1 MTANVVQLATL
12 TSRSQ
17 IDEWL
22 IWLRNNTDPNWR
34 PGEWSHETW
43 LFTGDPDNDR
53 TVLFRCTTKKCQ
65 SLKNTQGMC
74 AACRRDLQRIGLPLD
89 EFIATYNP
97 GRRQATPGRVL
108 PRCSVRNGD
117 ERCAAPSH
125 CLGGLVRAKPE
136 F

>member
-53 TVLFRCTTKKCQ
+53 TVLFRCTTKKGQ
-65 SLKNTQGMC
+65 SLKTPRAC
-74 AACRRDLQRIGLPLD
+74 ALRADG
-89 EFIATYNP
+89 
-97 GRRQATPGRVL
+97 
-108 PRCSVRNGD
+108 S
-117 ERCAAPSH
+117 AANWPAS
-125 CLGGLVRAKPE
+125 
-136 F
+136 